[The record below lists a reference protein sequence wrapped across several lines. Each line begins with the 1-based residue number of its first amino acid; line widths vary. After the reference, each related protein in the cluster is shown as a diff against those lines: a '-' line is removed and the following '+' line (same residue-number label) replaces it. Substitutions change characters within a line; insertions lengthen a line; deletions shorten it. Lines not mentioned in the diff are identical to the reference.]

1 MRALELTYSDIRAA
15 AIRLEGAIRR
25 TPVLTSPEL
34 DKQLGA
40 EVYFKCENLQ
50 LTGAFKMRGAYNAIA
65 ALPAAQRR
73 AGVVAY
79 SSGNHA
85 QAIARAATMQGV
97 RSTIVMP
104 TDAAEIKRAATVR
117 YGAEIVTYDRY
128 AEDRI
133 AVAQAIADQTG
144 AALIPPYDHLDVMA
158 GQGTATD
165 ELLAETGP
173 LDVVVAPLGG
183 GGLLSGTAVAA
194 HALSPGVAVYGVEPD
209 AGDDGRQSLAA
220 GRIVRIDTPKTIA
233 DGAQTQFLGEHTFP
247 VLRELVAGV
256 LTVPDQSLVSTMQWF
271 FGALKL
277 VVEPTGCLAAAAL
290 RDGSL
295 DVAGKRV
302 GVIVS
307 GGNVDPAAFAHYLT
321 TT

>member
-165 ELLAETGP
+165 ELIAEAGP

>member
-1 MRALELTYSDIRAA
+1 
-15 AIRLEGAIRR
+15 
-25 TPVLTSPEL
+25 
-34 DKQLGA
+34 
-40 EVYFKCENLQ
+40 
-50 LTGAFKMRGAYNAIA
+50 MRGAYNAIA

-165 ELLAETGP
+165 ELIAEAGP